1 VLVMRDQQH
10 QSMEQE
16 HLTHQAEVNQLLHLL
31 VRLRREVL
39 VIIVRVVLL
48 ELDEVVFFLDGCTRV
63 VRDHWQEELVLGGV
77 MLEGFIDRL
86 LKFKIWTMDS
96 IELLQLGQDLFSL
109 L

>member
-1 VLVMRDQQH
+1 MLVMRDQQH
-10 QSMEQE
+10 QSMEKE
-16 HLTHQAEVNQLLHLL
+16 NFTHQAEVDQLLHLL

-48 ELDEVVFFLDGCTRV
+48 KLDEVVFFLDGCTRV
-63 VRDHWQEELVLGGV
+63 VWDHRQEELVLGGI

-86 LKFKIWTMDS
+86 LKLKIWTMDF
-96 IELLQLGQDLFSL
+96 IELLQLGQNLFSL